1 MSKLTKEELLSKIRH
16 SGLTMGDLRDFVTVN
31 TKIKSDVKVL
41 IEHIDD
47 KYLVNNWDFIE
58 IVDENGESSIHY
70 EAWCISKENDDS
82 IVYIY
87 SHY

>member
-1 MSKLTKEELLSKIRH
+1 MSKLTKEEVIAKIRH
-16 SGLTMGDLRDFVTVN
+16 HGLTMGNLRDFVTVN

-70 EAWCISKENDDS
+70 EAWCISKENEDS